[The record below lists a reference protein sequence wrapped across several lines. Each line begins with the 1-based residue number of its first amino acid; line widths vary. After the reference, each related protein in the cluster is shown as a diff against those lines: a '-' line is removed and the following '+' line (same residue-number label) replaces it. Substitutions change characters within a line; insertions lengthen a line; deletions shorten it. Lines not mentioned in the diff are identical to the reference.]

1 MDRTAG
7 LFERIVADTN
17 TQRRLLE
24 IDTIPAW
31 LGPDAFREDIARC
44 LREWEVIATELNLF
58 VQT

>member
-1 MDRTAG
+1 M
-7 LFERIVADTN
+7 ADSA

-31 LGPDAFREDIARC
+31 LGPAAFREDIARC